1 MRKLITMTMTIMLT
15 ACWNEKPADSFCLVY
30 VKPKVTDR
38 KHAEIIYGL
47 EPEFVKAVNKN
58 KVVYSE
64 ICN

>member
-15 ACWNEKPADSFCLVY
+15 ACWNDVPADSFCLVY

-38 KHAEIIYGL
+38 KHAETIYDL

-58 KVVYSE
+58 KAVYSE
-64 ICN
+64 LCN